1 MTCGVTMT
9 DAMASAVSVSWPP
22 QVTNEPSPCAPVE
35 SIENGPSSDGKTRFI
50 ANRCKRMTFRS
61 NEARK
66 RYLTV
71 HRLFASKTFLGDV

>member
-1 MTCGVTMT
+1 MT

-50 ANRCKRMTFRS
+50 ANRCKRLRHSNNVQRVRYMT
-61 NEARK
+61 
-66 RYLTV
+66 L
-71 HRLFASKTFLGDV
+71 HRTLGRCSGASDADHA

>member
-50 ANRCKRMTFRS
+50 ASRCKRMTFRS